1 MDKRK
6 GEFCRQVAVQQWK
19 NNFPLWISGAFAGA
33 ILVFVA
39 VCWAFQEK
47 GIHAAL
53 ILCCTGIALFIVGK
67 KSVCPDKVSI
77 EQMEVVG
84 ATPVQI
90 QRIIGWQMAWM
101 YLAATQY
108 LLGIRPCWEG
118 LVIDPCLPEGWKE
131 IKVDRVFRGCHYH
144 IIIKDLKKKTLIPHV
159 DGREEYTVEI

>member
-6 GEFCRQVAVQQWK
+6 WEFCRQVAVQQWK

-67 KSVCPDKVSI
+67 KSVCPDRVSI

-84 ATPVQI
+84 ATPC
-90 QRIIGWQMAWM
+90 RSRESSAGRW
-101 YLAATQY
+101 
-108 LLGIRPCWEG
+108 
-118 LVIDPCLPEGWKE
+118 
-131 IKVDRVFRGCHYH
+131 RGC
-144 IIIKDLKKKTLIPHV
+144 IW
-159 DGREEYTVEI
+159 RRFRSERWEAC

>member
-6 GEFCRQVAVQQWK
+6 WEFCRQVAVQQWK

-101 YLAATQY
+101 YLAAVPVGT
-108 LLGIRPCWEG
+108 LGGVLTYMTILAR
-118 LVIDPCLPEGWKE
+118 
-131 IKVDRVFRGCHYH
+131 
-144 IIIKDLKKKTLIPHV
+144 
-159 DGREEYTVEI
+159 